1 MTASESADDP
11 VVLASQKRDD
21 AGVVHHRNASR
32 GLKTPHLQVGPE
44 RHPADPGRFK
54 TMEK

>member
-11 VVLASQKRDD
+11 VVLASQERDE
-21 AGVVHHRNASR
+21 AGVVHHQNASR